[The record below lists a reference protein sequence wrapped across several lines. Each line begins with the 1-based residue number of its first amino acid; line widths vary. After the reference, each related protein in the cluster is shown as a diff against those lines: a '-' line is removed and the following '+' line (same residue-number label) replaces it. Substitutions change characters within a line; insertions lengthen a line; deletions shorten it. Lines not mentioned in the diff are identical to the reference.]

1 MRLKSVWAW
10 LLAVFCPQAVAKCTW
25 PDADVL
31 FVIDSTINI
40 DSSANH
46 RRLLELI
53 KLELSHMKLGRDGVQ
68 ISVAQFT
75 PTAKYEFGLSAE
87 GFEALERRI
96 NSIQYVP
103 CQAQGEQCTRNAAS
117 LNTLLKGGLSAD
129 AANRIQSPDV
139 MVVISTSLY
148 QPREVN
154 PNELLIKPSSPT
166 HVFLITIGSAAPST
180 RYLNSLQFA
189 ATTTHLAALDFD
201 SLSQLEFP
209 LCESVNSFIGT
220 SDSSHKSG
228 FFKPTLC
235 IVIIVLTAVIALVLT
250 LCLCYAVYHYKS
262 DVRRLEAQLR
272 SERESSRKREED
284 LINRIRQRSAT
295 EKEREKTMME
305 LINESNKIRDHYRD
319 ETARR
324 EQSMPLPVTLVEPED
339 VINLDDRTLSTFARS
354 HSFPAPEH
362 PIRVLPPVD
371 VLLLVDSSSSIDLN
385 SFNQVKQVLRSF
397 VADIDI
403 APSRSRVAVIMFAA
417 EPKVY
422 FGFERYYSV
431 RSVRTALRRM
441 PYLGGPTFLAKALS
455 FAAGVLYQEQNMKR
469 VRHRHRLMPTPR
481 HDRPQ
486 VMVVVSD
493 GISDDAFDQEV
504 THLHE
509 RLMVRIAALVTKS
522 FNRERMVPVTRYA
535 GSVFTLDQKEALSIW
550 LWRTQRMW
558 NENFRSYVEREKS
571 FNQEKTPRRNK

>member
-1 MRLKSVWAW
+1 MLKWCW
-10 LLAVFCPQAVAKCTW
+10 LLGVLGLRVSAKCTW
-25 PDADVL
+25 PETDVL

-46 RRLLELI
+46 RLLLELI

-68 ISVAQFT
+68 VSVAQFT

-87 GFEALERRI
+87 GFEAMERRI
-96 NSIQYVP
+96 NTIQYLP

-117 LNTLLKGGLSAD
+117 LNTLLNGGLISD
-129 AANRIQSPDV
+129 AANRLTSPDV
-139 MVVISTSLY
+139 MIVISTSLY

-154 PNELLIKPSSPT
+154 VYELLIKPSSPT

-189 ATTTHLAALDFD
+189 ATTTHLAALDFE
-201 SLSQLEFP
+201 SLAQLEYP
-209 LCESVNSFIGT
+209 LCESVNSFISNQNTTPRAGL
-220 SDSSHKSG
+220 
-228 FFKPTLC
+228 FKPTLC
-235 IVIIVLTAVIALVLT
+235 IVAIVLTAVIGLVLS

-262 DVRRLEAQLR
+262 DVRRLQSQLQL
-272 SERESSRKREED
+272 ERENSRKREESLMD
-284 LINRIRQRSAT
+284 RIRQRSAN

-305 LINESNKIRDHYRD
+305 LINESNRLRDHYRD
-319 ETARR
+319 ETTRR
-324 EQSMPLPVTLVEPED
+324 EQSMPLPVTLVAPED
-339 VINLDDRTLSTFARS
+339 EVTVDDYTLTTLARS
-354 HSFPAPEH
+354 QSFPPPEH
-362 PIRVLPPVD
+362 PIKSLPPVD
-371 VLLLVDSSSSIDLN
+371 VLLLIDSSSSIGLN
-385 SFNQVKQVLRSF
+385 SFNQVKQMLRAF

-403 APSRSRVAVIMFAA
+403 APSRSRVATVLFAA

-422 FGFERYYSV
+422 FGFDRYYSV
-431 RSVRTALRRM
+431 RSVRTAIRRM
-441 PYLGGPTFLAKALS
+441 PYLGGATFLAKALS
-455 FAAGVLYQEQNMKR
+455 FAAGILYQEQNMKK
-469 VRHRHRLMPTPR
+469 VRHRHRLMPTPH

-493 GISDDAFDQEV
+493 GISDDTFDQEV

-509 RLMVRIAALVTKS
+509 RLMIRIAAVVTKS
-522 FNRERMVPVTRYA
+522 FNRERMTAVTKYS

-558 NENFRSYVEREKS
+558 NENFGSYVRREKS
-571 FNQEKTPRRNK
+571 FNHEKTPRANNR